1 MGVSREAHVGDSVK
15 GRLVGN
21 PGPRG
26 SVGVRWSQPIKV
38 WLLVMV
44 DTGGDHTLTLWPWG
58 LLCPLLTPEPGAM
71 ASPPERGGGT
81 TTAAAIPQP
90 PRGGAAFD
98 EPTESMTHGFTGSLY
113 LTGLINHITFYKPY
127 KLCFYEA

>member
-21 PGPRG
+21 PGPQG
-26 SVGVRWSQPIKV
+26 SVGVRWRQPIKV

-44 DTGGDHTLTLWPWG
+44 DTGGDHTLTLWPGG

-71 ASPPERGGGT
+71 TAPQKGEGTPPLLQPSPSHRGVEQPLMS
-81 TTAAAIPQP
+81 PQ
-90 PRGGAAFD
+90 RA
-98 EPTESMTHGFTGSLY
+98 
-113 LTGLINHITFYKPY
+113 
-127 KLCFYEA
+127 